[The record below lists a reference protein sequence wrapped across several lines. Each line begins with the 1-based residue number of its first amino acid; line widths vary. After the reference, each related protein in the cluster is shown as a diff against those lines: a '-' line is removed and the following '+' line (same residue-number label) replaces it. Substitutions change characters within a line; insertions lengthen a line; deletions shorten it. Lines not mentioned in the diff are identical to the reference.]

1 MVAKKIIY
9 FYNSDLSN
17 MISLKEYII
26 QGVSARSSI
35 KIPTIERVAK
45 VLSEC
50 FLKGGKLIAFG
61 NGGSAAD
68 AQHFVG
74 ELDGHFTKER
84 RALPAIALS
93 TNTSSMTAI
102 ANDYSYDEVFSR
114 PVSAL
119 ATDKDV
125 VVGIS
130 TSGNSRNVINAIAAA
145 KEKGAYTVAF
155 TGRSGGKLKDMV
167 DLLFNVESDFT
178 PIIQEVHISMIHMI
192 CLELDRLQENA
203 E

>member
-1 MVAKKIIY
+1 MLTLEEYVKQGVNARDAIHTDKIMQ
-9 FYNSDLSN
+9 FAERLSN
-17 MISLKEYII
+17 SFK
-26 QGVSARSSI
+26 
-35 KIPTIERVAK
+35 T
-45 VLSEC
+45 
-50 FLKGGKLIAFG
+50 GGKLIAFG

-74 ELDGHFTKER
+74 ELDGHFTRER
-84 RALPAIALS
+84 KAFPAIALS

-102 ANDYSYDEVFSR
+102 ANDYSYEEVFSR
-114 PVSAL
+114 PASAL
-119 ATDKDV
+119 ATNKDV

-130 TSGNSRNVINAIAAA
+130 TSGNSKNVIKAIEAA

-167 DLLFNVESDFT
+167 DVLFNVESDFT

-192 CLELDRLQENA
+192 CLELDRIQEKN

>member
-1 MVAKKIIY
+1 MLYIPT
-9 FYNSDLSN
+9 
-17 MISLKEYII
+17 LKEYMNE
-26 QGVSARSSI
+26 GLGARSSI
-35 KIPTIERVAK
+35 ELEKIN
-45 VLSEC
+45 SFSN
-50 FLKGGKLIAFG
+50 FLASVFPNGGKLLVFG

-84 RALPAIALS
+84 KALPAIALS

-130 TSGNSRNVINAIAAA
+130 TSGNSRNVIKAIAAA

-192 CLELDRLQENA
+192 CLELDRLQENS

>member
-1 MVAKKIIY
+1 MLTLA
-9 FYNSDLSN
+9 
-17 MISLKEYII
+17 EYIE
-26 QGVSARSSI
+26 QGVLARKSI
-35 KIPTIERVAK
+35 EDNKIMVFAQLLKKAFE
-45 VLSEC
+45 
-50 FLKGGKLIAFG
+50 KGGKLLVFG

-74 ELDGHFTKER
+74 ELDGHFTMER
-84 RALPAIALS
+84 KSLPAIALS

-114 PVSAL
+114 PVTAL

-130 TSGNSRNVINAIAAA
+130 TSGNSRNVIKAIAAA

-155 TGRSGGKLKDMV
+155 TGRSGGKLKGMV

>member
-1 MVAKKIIY
+1 
-9 FYNSDLSN
+9 
-17 MISLKEYII
+17 MISLENYVEQGVGARKTINII
-26 QGVSARSSI
+26 QIQRFAQ
-35 KIPTIERVAK
+35 K
-45 VLSEC
+45 
-50 FLKGGKLIAFG
+50 LKETFEVHGKLIAFG

-84 RALPAIALS
+84 KALPAIALS

-119 ATDKDV
+119 ATVNDV

-130 TSGNSRNVINAIAAA
+130 TSGNSKNVIKAMEASR
-145 KEKGAYTVAF
+145 EKGAYTVAF
-155 TGRSGGKLKDMV
+155 TGRSGGRLKGNV

-192 CLELDRLQENA
+192 CLELDRIQEKN

>member
-1 MVAKKIIY
+1 MKT
-9 FYNSDLSN
+9 SH
-17 MISLKEYII
+17 SLQEYIED
-26 QGVSARSSI
+26 GLSARASI
-35 KIPTIERVAK
+35 NITTVQKIAEKMQHTFAN
-45 VLSEC
+45 
-50 FLKGGKLIAFG
+50 GGKLIAFG

-74 ELDGHFTKER
+74 ELDGHFTKDR
-84 RALPAIALS
+84 PALPAIAVS

-119 ATDKDV
+119 ATARDI

-130 TSGNSRNVINAIAAA
+130 TSGNSRNVIKAIEAA

-155 TGRSGGKLKDMV
+155 TGLTGGKLKDMV
-167 DLLFNVESDFT
+167 DILFNVESDFT

-192 CLELDRLQENA
+192 CLELDRILDKTE
-203 E
+203 